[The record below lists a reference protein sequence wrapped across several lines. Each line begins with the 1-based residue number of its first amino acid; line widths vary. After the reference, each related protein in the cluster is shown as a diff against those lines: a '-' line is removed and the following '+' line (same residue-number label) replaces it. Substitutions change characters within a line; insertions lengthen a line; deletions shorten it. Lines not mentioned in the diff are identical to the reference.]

1 MDQDCD
7 PTAVRPLP
15 DDLPPRLGHV
25 RRWLPWAGACC
36 LGAAGLTLVDVREL
50 AAQRAG
56 RPMDEAGALWVSD
69 SVLDDSRR
77 LLLVV
82 DPGSRHAAVYHVD
95 TATGALVLRSTRNLT
110 WDLMVDDFNAQE
122 PRPAALKRMLQTGPA
137 PTSEPVP
144 TRQ

>member
-1 MDQDCD
+1 MNQDCD
-7 PTAVRPLP
+7 HASVQPRSDHRP
-15 DDLPPRLGHV
+15 PPLRHG

-36 LGAAGLTLVDVREL
+36 LGAAGLALVDVREL
-50 AAQRAG
+50 AAQRTG
-56 RPMDEAGALWVSD
+56 RPMDDAGALWVSD
-69 SVLDDSRR
+69 SALDDSRR

-95 TATGALVLRSTRNLT
+95 TATGALVLRSTRNLS

-137 PTSEPVP
+137 PTSEPAP
-144 TRQ
+144 PPR